1 MKYLHRLF
9 ISAIIVFH
17 SQSFAITCT
26 DLDGASVRAQD
37 FNGTYLGFFGT
48 NFAPESINNTFGSYG
63 SSFSV
68 SSVRY
73 PSGQYG
79 SAIGPYSA
87 YNNLTNTPPEI
98 YKGATLLGYLTTNS
112 LIALGVSLDAIDS
125 VCTFTATAP
134 STNNPALF
142 SNAGYSGNLTAGST
156 ISVSVEVSDLD
167 GTTNLLSNGLY
178 GFAIR
183 NADGTLYDSV
193 WVNASSAE
201 LELTSEY
208 VGKSIVFLLDFLD
221 DLGNQETSTFYDI
234 GEVVEDP
241 EENNAVNVPA
251 MGGIGLLALGL
262 SILGLGAVSLRKK

>member
-1 MKYLHRLF
+1 MNNR
-9 ISAIIVFH
+9 
-17 SQSFAITCT
+17 
-26 DLDGASVRAQD
+26 AS
-37 FNGTYLGFFGT
+37 
-48 NFAPESINNTFGSYG
+48 
-63 SSFSV
+63 SS
-68 SSVRY
+68 
-73 PSGQYG
+73 P
-79 SAIGPYSA
+79 
-87 YNNLTNTPPEI
+87 
-98 YKGATLLGYLTTNS
+98 ATR
-112 LIALGVSLDAIDS
+112 
-125 VCTFTATAP
+125 
-134 STNNPALF
+134 
-142 SNAGYSGNLTAGST
+142 
-156 ISVSVEVSDLD
+156 
-167 GTTNLLSNGLY
+167 TNLATFIPSLPTYGYCLPLYHIHPY

>member
-1 MKYLHRLF
+1 M
-9 ISAIIVFH
+9 
-17 SQSFAITCT
+17 
-26 DLDGASVRAQD
+26 
-37 FNGTYLGFFGT
+37 
-48 NFAPESINNTFGSYG
+48 
-63 SSFSV
+63 
-68 SSVRY
+68 
-73 PSGQYG
+73 
-79 SAIGPYSA
+79 
-87 YNNLTNTPPEI
+87 
-98 YKGATLLGYLTTNS
+98 LGYLTTNPA
-112 LIALGVSLDAIDS
+112 IALGVSLDAIDS
-125 VCTFTATAP
+125 VCTFTATTP

-193 WVNASSAE
+193 WVNANSAE

-234 GEVVEDP
+234 GEVFEDP

>member
-1 MKYLHRLF
+1 MALVLTRKENESVLIDGDIL
-9 ISAIIVFH
+9 VTVV
-17 SQSFAITCT
+17 QS
-26 DLDGASVRAQD
+26 R
-37 FNGTYLGFFGT
+37 
-48 NFAPESINNTFGSYG
+48 
-63 SSFSV
+63 
-68 SSVRY
+68 
-73 PSGQYG
+73 
-79 SAIGPYSA
+79 
-87 YNNLTNTPPEI
+87 
-98 YKGATLLGYLTTNS
+98 
-112 LIALGVSLDAIDS
+112 
-125 VCTFTATAP
+125 
-134 STNNPALF
+134 
-142 SNAGYSGNLTAGST
+142 
-156 ISVSVEVSDLD
+156 D
-167 GTTNLLSNGLY
+167 GTVKLAFEAPAEVDIVRRELLDRHLSEDWLKSSCY

-234 GEVVEDP
+234 GEVFEDP